1 MATAVERLMSELSGS
16 IYVSGSYRA
25 SAGRRSAIVNPA
37 TDEQIAEYAHATA
50 EEIDA
55 AVATANAAQRAWWAM
70 SALDRAAALH
80 EVAAKLLELSP
91 ETGECLTREM
101 GKPYRESNWEGG

>member
-1 MATAVERLMSELSGS
+1 MTRLSGHQY
-16 IYVSGSYRA
+16 IDGAWRA

-37 TDEQIAEYAHATA
+37 TDEQIAEYAHATT

-55 AVATANAAQRAWWAM
+55 AVTAANAAQRAWWAM
-70 SALDRAAALH
+70 SALDRTAALH

-91 ETGECLTREM
+91 ETGECLTR
-101 GKPYRESNWEGG
+101 GRACPSRVSDTRPSRG